1 VTSTSLPVKAM
12 STQEDNPKR
21 KLPYRQRL
29 FQRGIVLMAVEFAI
43 GLLIL
48 GVLNQLWL
56 TDEKIASDE
65 RRQNEVVQQLNK
77 VLARWGYASATLIA
91 AALEGDSDIE
101 QKARFPTNELLKELA
116 KFADLC
122 RSEPEGE
129 DDSET
134 LKKLFRQ
141 EAKTLASLSASGTQ
155 GVGTILNMNSF
166 EKYYRAIALVVKDRA
181 EVIELVNRR
190 ALALELAHQM
200 QDHLN
205 DLMKKIAYAGA
216 AGSLLL
222 AVALASIFAKSISNP
237 LRTII
242 AKAGQFHLNQR
253 LSGSVQGD
261 DEIAYLDKMV
271 CEASEKLEESDNHRR
286 SIVGMVAHDVRSP
299 LSAAEINLELMQESY
314 GNLPDEA
321 KQLLIS
327 ASQSINGVVEFVR
340 EFLSGQKVAE
350 QAGKEKPDAAQNP
363 SSGQSRSKDQ
373 AAPTGRILH
382 GALWLMI
389 GPLIAQFVFFVL
401 INWQLAKAEQI
412 ATEQRRL
419 TKINTSLSLIQLNM
433 AKGGALQ
440 AMYLVSSTLKLHR
453 DAVACFENVRQE
465 LSNTQAAAAGDPAWV
480 ESIALANL
488 AFSSQI
494 DRLVGMSPSDPPT
507 KIFSEFARVSELKY
521 EHRSPMSVEA
531 RRRTS
536 EVGEQE
542 AEWLK
547 DVEFSQRR
555 ASHLLSQI
563 FGWSIVAN
571 TLIALGF
578 VITFSTGT
586 TQRLERLMSNAVK
599 LGDREELTEVVPGT
613 DELAQL
619 DRILHQVSAQLKE
632 AASERSERTR
642 SMAEQIRAPLEKSGS
657 LLMEFGQHFKGSIS
671 NAAQDQLSRTQ
682 QNIDTVLKLIND
694 LLTVEAVGT
703 GMLVLEKTTCN
714 ISHVAEQAIGIV
726 ASLAQQ
732 KSIRL
737 VNSCNDAFIYV
748 DQSRLAQ
755 VLVNYLTNAIK
766 FSPEGAEISVA
777 GEQKE
782 SSVVISVIDHGPG
795 IESEL
800 QEHLFERFFQAAG
813 TESQQGFGLGLAVC
827 KLIAQCH
834 NGRVGVKSELGKG
847 SDFWIELPT

>member
-1 VTSTSLPVKAM
+1 M
-12 STQEDNPKR
+12 STQEEDPKR
-21 KLPYRQRL
+21 KLPYRPRL

-77 VLARWGYASATLIA
+77 VLAHWGYVSGTLFA

-101 QKARFPTNELLKELA
+101 QKARFPTKELLTELA
-116 KFADLC
+116 KFADLS
-122 RSEPEGE
+122 RSEPEGQ

-134 LKKLFRQ
+134 LKTLFTQ
-141 EAKTLASLSASGTQ
+141 EAKTLSSLSASDTH
-155 GVGTILNMNSF
+155 GVGTILNMSEF
-166 EKYYRAIALVVKDRA
+166 EKFYRAVALVVKDRTQ
-181 EVIELVNRR
+181 VIDLVNRR
-190 ALALELAHQM
+190 ALALELAHQK

-205 DLMKKIAYAGA
+205 DLMKKIAYSGA

-222 AVALASIFAKSISNP
+222 AVTLAFIFAKSISNP

-242 AKAGQFHLNQR
+242 AKAGQIHLNQR
-253 LSGSVQGD
+253 LSGSVHGD

-271 CEASEKLEESDNHRR
+271 CQASEKLEESDNHRR

-299 LSAAEINLELMQESY
+299 LSAAEINLELMEESY

-321 KQLLIS
+321 RKLLIS

-350 QAGKEKPDAAQNP
+350 QARNEKPYAAQNP
-363 SSGQSRSKDQ
+363 SAEQSKLKDK
-373 AAPTGRILH
+373 AAPAGRILH
-382 GALWLMI
+382 GALWLMV
-389 GPLIAQFVFFVL
+389 GPLIAQFAFFVL
-401 INWQLAKAEQI
+401 INWQLVKAEQI

-440 AMYLVSSTLKLHR
+440 AMYLFSSTLKLNR
-453 DAVACFENVRQE
+453 DAVSCFDSVRQE
-465 LSNTQAAAAGDPAWV
+465 LSNTAAAAAGDPAWV
-480 ESIALANL
+480 ESIALANR

-494 DRLVGMSPSDPPT
+494 DRLLGMSPSDPPT
-507 KIFSEFARVSELKY
+507 KIFSEFGRVSELKY

-547 DVEFSQRR
+547 DVELKQRR
-555 ASHLLSQI
+555 ASQLLSQI
-563 FGWSIVAN
+563 LGWSIVAN

-599 LGDREELTEVVPGT
+599 LGDRDELTEVVAGT

-619 DRILHQVSAQLKE
+619 DSILHQVSIQLKE
-632 AASERSERTR
+632 AASERAERTR
-642 SMAEQIRAPLEKSGS
+642 SMAEQIRTPLEKSQS
-657 LLMEFGQHFKGSIS
+657 LLKEFEQHFRGSIS
-671 NAAQDQLSRTQ
+671 SSAQDQLSRTQ

-714 ISHVAEQAIGIV
+714 ISHVAEQAIAIV

-732 KSIRL
+732 KKISL
-737 VNSCNDAFIYV
+737 VNRCSDENFVYA

-766 FSPEGAEISVA
+766 FSPEDAEISVA
-777 GEQKE
+777 GEQQG
-782 SSVVISVIDHGPG
+782 SNVVISVIDHGPG
-795 IESEL
+795 IESGL

-813 TESQQGFGLGLAVC
+813 SESQQGFGLGLAVC

-834 NGRVGVKSELGKG
+834 NGRVGVKSEIDKG
-847 SDFWIELPT
+847 STFWIEVPA